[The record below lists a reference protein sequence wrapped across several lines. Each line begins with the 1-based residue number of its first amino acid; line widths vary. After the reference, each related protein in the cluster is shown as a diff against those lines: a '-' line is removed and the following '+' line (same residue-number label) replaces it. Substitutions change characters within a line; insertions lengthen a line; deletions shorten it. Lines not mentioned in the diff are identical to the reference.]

1 MSPPWQLS
9 HVHPMMSHLD
19 HHYSARFLREATLP
33 TFLPHRLLLLIL
45 RLIIFSSPAHN
56 GARHTQCISD
66 LSHTTISNRG
76 QKPFETKASLA
87 WHCEVW
93 RGWCTVLLLP
103 QKHSNKH
110 KNNKSR
116 VFPEGIKLQM
126 QHQEWWQKQFTNNEC
141 LANLA
146 SWQERPAF
154 PQNIR

>member
-1 MSPPWQLS
+1 
-9 HVHPMMSHLD
+9 MMSHLD
-19 HHYSARFLREATLP
+19 HHHHYSARFLREATLP
-33 TFLPHRLLLLIL
+33 TFLPHSLLLLL
-45 RLIIFSSPAHN
+45 LCLIIFSSPAHN